1 MIWSSATEI
10 WMKTTWFGF
19 STALQTFIQRYFS
32 MQMLTLH
39 CDLYEWRRVRS
50 AHTQLLLDISG
61 DLRRCVGSQI
71 SAIASI
77 FPIELTRSTWLRQN
91 AYTVSVKGKMK
102 MRYKKNWLSACWF
115 VNSQTGF
122 VHKFLIAHQA
132 LQWLTGHWL
141 ALSNMFFA
149 PHMVTHSTAR
159 IYWNTTAHSWCEFCF
174 LTFSW
179 GTDQTQTRP
188 HGNTDRLVVVWI
200 HCFGP
205 TALIETRRLLAIATV
220 TSQTL
225 LV

>member
-1 MIWSSATEI
+1 MYS
-10 WMKTTWFGF
+10 
-19 STALQTFIQRYFS
+19 
-32 MQMLTLH
+32 
-39 CDLYEWRRVRS
+39 
-50 AHTQLLLDISG
+50 
-61 DLRRCVGSQI
+61 
-71 SAIASI
+71 
-77 FPIELTRSTWLRQN
+77 WLRQN

-179 GTDQTQTRP
+179 GTVQTQTRP

-225 LV
+225 LVKKLPAAFTS